1 MATNTTP
8 LDAQKYV
15 NIETF
20 KKDGG
25 GVKTPIWA
33 APLDGKLVFF
43 TNVNSFKVKRLGRN
57 PKLRIAGCD
66 GRGKTIHTP
75 WYEATARRLEGAEAD
90 AADAALGRKY
100 GLSYKLFRVGAAL
113 IGKKKEQVFFEITI
127 AA

>member
-1 MATNTTP
+1 MSKTTP
-8 LDAQKYV
+8 LDAEKYV

-20 KKDGG
+20 KKDGN

-33 APLDGKLVFF
+33 APLDGKIVFF

-66 GRGKTIHTP
+66 ARGKVIHTP
-75 WYEATARRLEGAEAD
+75 WYEATARQVEGAEAD

-100 GLSYKLFRVGAAL
+100 GISYKAFRFGAGL
-113 IGKKKEQVFFEITI
+113 IGKKKEQVFFEITLT
-127 AA
+127 A